1 MYSSELAITIEE
13 DLGFQNSIKIRE
25 IHQATLPS
33 YLKKII
39 YNKKKCEIEKISD
52 IKYIYIYILK
62 KKEGFF
68 PNE

>member
-39 YNKKKCEIEKISD
+39 YNKKKM
-52 IKYIYIYILK
+52 
-62 KKEGFF
+62 
-68 PNE
+68 